1 MFNWS
6 SGRPAVPSL
15 APGGVARVEG
25 VGCHSCSIT
34 PSRASPPPQYLPAP
48 RGSPRLPAVGS
59 GADGETEALGGEQG
73 FKGPASFWVHLA
85 QQRLAGAEWDGEPK
99 GCSLSL
105 APQLRGAETGCRP
118 EWRGFGWEEQSGKGK
133 KGVLRRQERERW
145 PGDSVGSVQDT
156 SPHPGRTDL
165 GWRLRGGRCSRRCPH
180 SRTVRGCCRLGLGI
194 IPLPAGSLS
203 LTVASSAEFW
213 AARQDWAGWCCLCA
227 PGCLQSGHLRGA
239 GS

>member
-1 MFNWS
+1 MGILAGYLGSPGGAQLQAARGPGSGGLMFNWS

-15 APGGVARVEG
+15 APGGAARVEG

-59 GADGETEALGGEQG
+59 GAGGETEDALGGEQG

-105 APQLRGAETGCRP
+105 APQLRGA
-118 EWRGFGWEEQSGKGK
+118 
-133 KGVLRRQERERW
+133 LRRAAGRSGGGSAGMNKVGRERK
-145 PGDSVGSVQDT
+145 GSYEGK
-156 SPHPGRTDL
+156 SG
-165 GWRLRGGRCSRRCPH
+165 RGGRGIPQDL
-180 SRTVRGCCRLGLGI
+180 SRT
-194 IPLPAGSLS
+194 PLPILVELIWDG
-203 LTVASSAEFW
+203 
-213 AARQDWAGWCCLCA
+213 G
-227 PGCLQSGHLRGA
+227 
-239 GS
+239 